1 MITANNNKIDIF
13 LNFLIFSF
21 PILIILGP
29 FALNVFSIIFSIYAL
44 SNLKKLI
51 EINILKKKIL
61 IIFFSFIIFI
71 FPYQSIEFENSF
83 IKYVSFFRFVLMFFG
98 LIIFFE
104 LKKNK
109 DRFFFK
115 IYKIYI
121 VFLAIIIIDVLIEY
135 NFGSNIMGYTSYYS
149 GRIASFTNDELII
162 GYIFC
167 FLALFTLIFVY
178 KKTNYYN
185 FFFILFIAI
194 IISFFIGE
202 RSNLI
207 KLSLLLITFSLF
219 HFFYLKKLKV
229 KYIILLTTIVVVFF
243 TSLYIFSKNT
253 SQGNKLFFIDNLI
266 ISKNDKISFNFKGRF
281 YESTHAAHYLT
292 AYEIFLNH
300 PIFGIGINNF
310 HKESSKKKYENKK
323 LDKTNIRASTHPH
336 QLYLEIISE
345 VGLFG
350 LIYFIF
356 LFLYPIFIS
365 IKSFLINKE
374 IFIISH
380 LFLHFYFIFPVL
392 PSGSIFGTNYGIP
405 FWFNLGILIYFSKKK
420 EIFNYVNRN

>member
-1 MITANNNKIDIF
+1 MISAKKNKIDFF
-13 LNFLIFSF
+13 LKILICLF
-21 PILIILGP
+21 PVFIILGP
-29 FALNVFSIIFSIYAL
+29 FALNFFSIVFSIYAL
-44 SNLKKLI
+44 FNFKKLI
-51 EINILKKKIL
+51 NFNFFNNKIL
-61 IIFFSFIIFI
+61 FFFFSFIFFI
-71 FPYQSIEFENSF
+71 FPFQSIEFENSF
-83 IKYVSFFRFVLMFFG
+83 FKYISFFRFVLMLFG

-104 LKKNK
+104 LQKNNI
-109 DRFFFK
+109 FFLK

-121 VFLAIIIIDVLIEY
+121 FFLIIITIDVLIEY

-162 GYIFC
+162 GYIYC
-167 FLALFTLIFVY
+167 FLALFTLIFFY
-178 KKTNYYN
+178 TKTNYYF
-185 FFFILFIAI
+185 FFFISCAII

-207 KLSLLLITFSLF
+207 KLSLLIISFSFF
-219 HFFYLKKLKV
+219 HFFYLKKLGF
-229 KYIILLTTIVVVFF
+229 KYIILLSTIIFVFF
-243 TSLYIFSKNT
+243 ISLFILSKNT

-266 ISKNDKISFNFKGRF
+266 ISKNDKISLNFKGRF
-281 YESTHAAHYLT
+281 YESNHAAHYLT

-310 HKESSKKKYENKK
+310 HKESSKEKYENKK
-323 LDKTNIRASTHPH
+323 LEKTNIRASTHPH
-336 QLYLEIISE
+336 QLYLEIASE

-356 LFLYPIFIS
+356 IFFYPIYIS
-365 IKSFLINKE
+365 MRSFFVNRE

-380 LFLHFYFIFPVL
+380 LFLHLYFIFPVL

-405 FWFNLGILIYFSKKK
+405 FWFNLAILLYYSKNNLISNLKNQK
-420 EIFNYVNRN
+420 